1 VIEAVGV
8 VVPVHDEAALLPACL
23 DSLDRALARL
33 PARLRRVAVIVLDS
47 CSDASPAIVARWAV
61 GRDRTWLRVV
71 ARNVGCARAAGM
83 QRVLEELAA
92 HDRSR
97 VWLATTDADTVVPR
111 GWLTD
116 QLAIAARGID
126 AVAGSIEVR
135 DWRGYPAGF
144 AERFLHFYA
153 PPGSGD
159 SHGHVH
165 GANLGVRA
173 DAYLS
178 VGGFAS
184 LPTGE
189 DHALWNALHAR
200 PRVSSRKIAVTTSAR
215 RHARAPQ
222 GFSRFLALFGP
233 ACEPG

>member
-1 VIEAVGV
+1 MIEAVGV

-23 DSLDRALARL
+23 AALDQALAQL
-33 PARLRRVAVIVLDS
+33 PPALRRIAVVVLDA
-47 CSDASPAIVARWAV
+47 CTDDSPAIARRWAV
-61 GRDRTWLRVV
+61 GDRACLRVD
-71 ARNVGCARAAGM
+71 ARSVGCARAAGM
-83 QRVLEELAA
+83 QRVLDELAG
-92 HDRSR
+92 HDPSC
-97 VWLATTDADTVVPR
+97 VWLATTDADSVVPP
-111 GWLTD
+111 GWLAD
-116 QLAIAARGID
+116 QLALAANGAE

-144 AERFLHFYA
+144 SERFLQFYA

-173 DAYLS
+173 DAYLA
-178 VGGFAS
+178 VGGFSS

-200 PRVSSRKIAVTTSAR
+200 PRVSSRKLAVTTSAR
-215 RHARAPQ
+215 NHARAPD
-222 GFSRFLALFGP
+222 GFSRFLALFDP
-233 ACEPG
+233 ALEPG